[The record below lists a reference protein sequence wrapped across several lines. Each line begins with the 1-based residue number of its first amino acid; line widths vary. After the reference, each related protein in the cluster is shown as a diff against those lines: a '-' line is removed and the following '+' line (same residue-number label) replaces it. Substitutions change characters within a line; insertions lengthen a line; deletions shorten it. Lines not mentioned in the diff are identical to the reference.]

1 MFIVED
7 ILNKLKN
14 ILKLIVKKK
23 VFDKELAEA
32 LDLTQANFATMKK

>member
-14 ILKLIVKKK
+14 ILKEYKLNPFIKNKLG
-23 VFDKELAEA
+23 EL
-32 LDLTQANFATMKK
+32 